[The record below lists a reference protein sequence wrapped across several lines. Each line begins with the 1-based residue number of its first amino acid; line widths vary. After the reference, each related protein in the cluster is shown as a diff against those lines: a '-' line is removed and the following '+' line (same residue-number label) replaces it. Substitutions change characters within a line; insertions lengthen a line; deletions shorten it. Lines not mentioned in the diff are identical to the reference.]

1 MNLST
6 LPPPLLVV
14 LICLWIG
21 LILSILR
28 YMSGWASLARVYRS
42 QTAFQGEKHSFRSGS
57 LRSVNFNNCLTLGA
71 DSYGLFLGTLFPFS
85 LAFPALLIP
94 WQEVTTTTSKGL
106 LFRYMEFQFQQAPS
120 ITFSVSETLGRQL
133 LLAKPVNE

>member
-106 LFRYMEFQFQQAPS
+106 LFSYMQFHFQQAPS